1 MISLFVLIKLWY
13 IVQSKCIRIYKY
25 TITCIPVCEMTAHLQ
40 PFRKPGSIPRME
52 WPFTGADKSRLR
64 RLEENTSMEDF

>member
-1 MISLFVLIKLWY
+1 
-13 IVQSKCIRIYKY
+13 
-25 TITCIPVCEMTAHLQ
+25 MTAHLQ

-64 RLEENTSMEDF
+64 RLEENTSIEDFWADLVSSDL